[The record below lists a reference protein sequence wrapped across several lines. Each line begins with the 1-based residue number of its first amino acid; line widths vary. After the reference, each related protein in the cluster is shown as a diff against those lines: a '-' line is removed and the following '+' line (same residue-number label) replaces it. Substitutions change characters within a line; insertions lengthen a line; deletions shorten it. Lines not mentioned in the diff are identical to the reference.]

1 MKNKNIKQIKM
12 KSILVLLALV
22 FAAAT
27 SYAQEVVA
35 SSGNSGSAAG
45 YTVDWTLGEPVIETI
60 SGSGN
65 ILTQGMHQTKLLVTA
80 ISEMEFPGLEV
91 EVYPNPTGRF
101 LKIEVLQ
108 TGNEQFFYEISDITG
123 RKLVLKELQG
133 NAEEINMGSFVSGI
147 YFLNVLSQNHKN
159 VKVFKIIKN

>member
-1 MKNKNIKQIKM
+1 MKPIF
-12 KSILVLLALV
+12 VLLALL
-22 FAAAT
+22 FAAT
-27 SYAQEVVA
+27 VTQSQQVVA

-91 EVYPNPTGRF
+91 KVYPNPTGRF
-101 LKIEVLQ
+101 LKIEVTQ

-123 RKLVLKELQG
+123 RKSVLKKLQG
-133 NAEEINMGSFVSGI
+133 NTEEIDMGSYVSGI
-147 YFLNVLSQNHKN
+147 YFLYVLSQNHKS

>member
-1 MKNKNIKQIKM
+1 MKPT
-12 KSILVLLALV
+12 LV
-22 FAAAT
+22 FLILLFVAT
-27 SYAQEVVA
+27 ATIAQQVVA

-45 YTVDWTLGEPVIETI
+45 YKVDWTLGEPVIETI
-60 SGSGN
+60 SSSGN

-91 EVYPNPTGRF
+91 KVYPNPTGRF
-101 LKIEVLQ
+101 LKIEVTQ

-123 RKLVLKELQG
+123 RKSVLKKLQG
-133 NAEEINMGSFVSGI
+133 NTEEIDMGSYVSGI
-147 YFLNVLSQNHKN
+147 YFLDVLSQNHKN

>member
-1 MKNKNIKQIKM
+1 MKPIF
-12 KSILVLLALV
+12 VLLALL
-22 FAAAT
+22 FAAT
-27 SYAQEVVA
+27 VTQSQQVVA

-60 SGSGN
+60 SSSGN

-80 ISEMEFPGLEV
+80 ISEIEFPGVEV
-91 EVYPNPTGRF
+91 KVYPNPTGRF

-108 TGNEQFFYEISDITG
+108 TGNELFFYEISDITG
-123 RKLVLKELQG
+123 RKVVLKELQG
-133 NAEEINMGSFVSGI
+133 NTEEIDMGSFVSGI
-147 YFLNVLSQNHKN
+147 YFLYVLSQNHKS

>member
-1 MKNKNIKQIKM
+1 MKPIF
-12 KSILVLLALV
+12 VLLALL
-22 FAAAT
+22 FAAT
-27 SYAQEVVA
+27 VTQSQQVVA

-65 ILTQGMHQTKLLVTA
+65 ILTQGMHQTKLLLTA
-80 ISEMEFPGLEV
+80 ISEIEFPGVEV
-91 EVYPNPTGRF
+91 KVYPNPTGRF

-108 TGNEQFFYEISDITG
+108 TGNELFFYEISDITG
-123 RKLVLKELQG
+123 RNVVLKELQG
-133 NAEEINMGSFVSGI
+133 NTEEIDMGSFVSGI
-147 YFLNVLSQNHKN
+147 YFLYVLSQNHKS

>member
-1 MKNKNIKQIKM
+1 MKPIF
-12 KSILVLLALV
+12 VLLALL
-22 FAAAT
+22 FAAT
-27 SYAQEVVA
+27 VTQSQQVVA

-91 EVYPNPTGRF
+91 KVYPNPTGRF

-108 TGNEQFFYEISDITG
+108 TGNELFFYEISDITG
-123 RKLVLKELQG
+123 RNVVLKELQG
-133 NAEEINMGSFVSGI
+133 NTEEIDMGSFVSGI
-147 YFLNVLSQNHKN
+147 YFLYVLSQNHKS

>member
-1 MKNKNIKQIKM
+1 MKP
-12 KSILVLLALV
+12 ILVLLALV

-65 ILTQGMHQTKLLVTA
+65 ILTQGMHQTKLLATA
-80 ISEMEFPGLEV
+80 ISETELPGLEV
-91 EVYPNPTGRF
+91 KVYPNPTGRF
-101 LKIEVLQ
+101 LKIEIIQ
-108 TGNEQFFYEISDITG
+108 TGDEQFFYEISDITG
-123 RKLVLKELQG
+123 RKSVLKQMQT
-133 NAEEINMGSFVSGI
+133 NTEEIDMGSYVSGI
-147 YFLNVLSQNHKN
+147 YFLNVVSQNHKI

>member
-1 MKNKNIKQIKM
+1 MKP
-12 KSILVLLALV
+12 ILILLMLLLA
-22 FAAAT
+22 AT
-27 SYAQEVVA
+27 TTSAQQVVA

-91 EVYPNPTGRF
+91 KVYPNPTGRF

-123 RKLVLKELQG
+123 RKSVLKEMHSNTEDIDMG
-133 NAEEINMGSFVSGI
+133 NFVSGI
-147 YFLNVLSQNHKN
+147 YFLNVLSQNYKN
-159 VKVFKIIKN
+159 VKVFKILKN

>member
-1 MKNKNIKQIKM
+1 MKPIF
-12 KSILVLLALV
+12 VLLALL
-22 FAAAT
+22 FAAT
-27 SYAQEVVA
+27 VTQSQQVVA

-80 ISEMEFPGLEV
+80 ISEIEFPGVEV
-91 EVYPNPTGRF
+91 KVYPNPTGRF

-108 TGNEQFFYEISDITG
+108 TGNELFFYEISDITG
-123 RKLVLKELQG
+123 RNVVLKELQG
-133 NAEEINMGSFVSGI
+133 NTEEIDMGSFVSGI
-147 YFLNVLSQNHKN
+147 YFLYVLSQNHKS

>member
-1 MKNKNIKQIKM
+1 MKPIF
-12 KSILVLLALV
+12 VLLALV

-60 SGSGN
+60 AGSGN
-65 ILTQGMHQTKLLVTA
+65 ILTQGMHQTNLLVTA
-80 ISEMEFPGLEV
+80 VSEMEFPGLEV
-91 EVYPNPTGRF
+91 KVYPNPTGRF
-101 LKIEVLQ
+101 LKIEIIQ
-108 TGNEQFFYEISDITG
+108 TGNEPFFYETSDITG
-123 RKLVLKELQG
+123 RKSVLKQMQT
-133 NAEEINMGSFVSGI
+133 NTEEIDMGSFVSGI
-147 YFLNVLSQNHKN
+147 YFLNVVSQNHKI

>member
-1 MKNKNIKQIKM
+1 M

-35 SSGNSGSAAG
+35 SSGNSETAAG

-60 SGSGN
+60 SGSN
-65 ILTQGMHQTKLLVTA
+65 HILTQGMHQTNLLATA
-80 ISEMEFPGLEV
+80 ISETELPGLQLK
-91 EVYPNPTGRF
+91 VYPNPTGRF
-101 LKIEVLQ
+101 LKIEIVQ
-108 TGNEQFFYEISDITG
+108 QGNEPFFYEISDITG
-123 RKLVLKELQG
+123 RKSVLKELQG
-133 NAEEINMGSFVSGI
+133 NAEEIDMGSYVSGV
-147 YFLNVLSQNHKN
+147 YFLNVLSKNHKN